1 MDVVYDL
8 VAAPDWFLF
17 AVANVL
23 FWGAIAFKV
32 ALPLMGFAAKYVM
45 RGRRVAEAEVV
56 YMSSGTIVETDTE
69 TGEIRHLPPANEEH
83 ATSKRGKGKDKI
95 RWLFGHRRKA
105 IDPRDFE
112 PYGWP
117 PDPDEEI
124 PASERDQLLINTIA
138 LSEARMTG
146 RLKDPAHPHSPAK
159 KSAWREGWRLAT
171 QKLRVLVSAWCGDGE
186 YPHKRKDIRAHWTN

>member
-17 AVANVL
+17 ALANVL
-23 FWGAIAFKV
+23 FWGAITFKV
-32 ALPLMGFAAKYVM
+32 ALPLAGFAAKYVL
-45 RGRRVAEAEVV
+45 RGRRVAEAEVI
-56 YMSSGTIVETDTE
+56 YMSDGAIVELDTE
-69 TGEIRHLPPANEEH
+69 TGERELLPPADEEH
-83 ATSKRGKGKDKI
+83 AKSKWGRGKDKK
-95 RWLFGHRRKA
+95 RWLFGHQRQA
-105 IDPRDFE
+105 INPRDFE

-117 PDPDEEI
+117 PDPDEEM
-124 PASERDQLLINTIA
+124 SVGERDQLLINTIA

-159 KSAWREGWRLAT
+159 KSAWREGRRVAT
-171 QKLRVLVSAWCGDGE
+171 QKLQVLASAWCGDGK